1 MKKERIEIRLEE
13 TKKKELIKLAKE
25 NQLDMSK
32 LFNIMIDKMLYSTN
46 DTIIQSDRKNDMV
59 RHMMNINDIA
69 SQFDGELAKSLLKEL
84 GDLECLLY

>member
-46 DTIIQSDRKNDMV
+46 DTIIQSDRKNEMV